1 MPRIDVSN
9 VQMMGDRS
17 AALKL
22 TAQAL
27 KPSLVSSYS
36 QEKVIKDKFGDDSEI
51 GGGACLALSM
61 HWIRAHQS
69 SKNAPR
75 FGETGLM
82 SSDQVLVVARNV
94 QLAYQRAKGRG
105 AGKAEQTAQSE
116 GIKQACKIFGA
127 SIIGSLDTHEFDE
140 TFEKKVSRNQQY
152 HIIALT
158 GFGIGHAIA
167 CYASSGKLF
176 GRGRHFY
183 LFDPNI
189 GELKVPL
196 EDAGYLIDVIRKRYL
211 LLKHNYTGCLVAQ
224 IKP

>member
-9 VQMMGDRS
+9 VQNMGDRN
-17 AALKL
+17 AALSL

-27 KPSLVSSYS
+27 KPFLISAYS
-36 QEKVIKDKFGDDSEI
+36 QGKVIKDKFGDNSEV

-69 SKNAPR
+69 NKNAPR

-94 QLAYQRAKGRG
+94 QLAYQRSKARG
-105 AGKAEQTAQSE
+105 AGKAEQVAQSE
-116 GIKQACKIFGA
+116 GIKQACKLFGA
-127 SIIGSLDTHEFDE
+127 SMIGALEAHDFDE
-140 TFEKKVSRNQQY
+140 KFEQKITQIQRY
-152 HIIALT
+152 HIIALA
-158 GFGIGHAIA
+158 GFGTGHAIA

-196 EDAGYLIDVIRKRYL
+196 EETSYLIDVVRKRYKL
-211 LLKHNYTGCLVAQ
+211 LANNFTSCFLAE
-224 IKP
+224 IKA